1 MKTVLIA
8 TAAAAVV
15 LSAGAAFAES
25 ALGNTQFHP
34 TGFSSNSTGSNNDV
48 SSTFDGNRGVNAT
61 GHNQFSLNS
70 FESNITAK
78 FNRENDV
85 SNSVAKEFAPWVNS
99 K

>member
-15 LSAGAAFAES
+15 LSAGAALAES
-25 ALGNTQFHP
+25 PLGNTQFHP
-34 TGFSSNSTGSNNDV
+34 TGFDNNV

-61 GHNQFSLNS
+61 SHNQFSLNS
-70 FESNITAK
+70 FKSNITSN
-78 FNRENDV
+78 FDGGNRT
-85 SNSVAKEFAPWVNS
+85 SNSAAKEFAPWVGS